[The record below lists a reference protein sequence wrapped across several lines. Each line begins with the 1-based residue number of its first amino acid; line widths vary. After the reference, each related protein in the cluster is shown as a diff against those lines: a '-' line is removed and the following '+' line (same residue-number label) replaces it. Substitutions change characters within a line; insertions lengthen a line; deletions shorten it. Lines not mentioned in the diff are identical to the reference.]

1 MNKAL
6 LKYSYHFKFENGIE
20 SLFEI
25 FLEPTTL
32 QIIRKS
38 KKEPAEWTKF
48 ENFECAHC
56 PLDKDEYKF
65 CPVAVNLQ
73 ELIEFFSEKTSFEKV
88 KVTVDTKERS
98 YFKDTDMQSAVGSL
112 IGIIMPASGCPILAK
127 LRPMLRFHLPFA
139 TIEETEFRVFAM
151 YALAQFLRHK
161 TGKQPDWELKSLVKL
176 YDDIQKINTN
186 VVSKI
191 AKLENQDASIN
202 SVVVLNNFANFVSM
216 DLDDEDF
223 SRLTGLFG
231 SWMTD

>member
-1 MNKAL
+1 MNKDL

-32 QIIRKS
+32 QIIRQS
-38 KKEPAEWTKF
+38 KKEPGEWTKL
-48 ENFECAHC
+48 ENFECVHC
-56 PLDKDEYKF
+56 PLNKDEYKY

-88 KVTVDTKERS
+88 KVTVDTIERS
-98 YFKDTDMQSAVGSL
+98 YFKDTDVQSAVGSL

-161 TGKQPDWELKSLVKL
+161 IGKQPDWELKSLVQL

-191 AKLENQDASIN
+191 AKLEKQDASIN
-202 SVVVLNNFANFVSM
+202 SVVVLNNFANFVAM
-216 DLDDEDF
+216 DLDDEDY
-223 SRLTGLFG
+223 SRLTELFG
-231 SWMTD
+231 SWITD

>member
-1 MNKAL
+1 MNKDL

-32 QIIRKS
+32 QIIRQS
-38 KKEPAEWTKF
+38 KKEPAEWTKL
-48 ENFECAHC
+48 ENFECVHC
-56 PLDKDEYKF
+56 PLNKDEYKY

-88 KVTVDTKERS
+88 KVTVDTNERS
-98 YFKDTDMQSAVGSL
+98 YFKDTDVQSAVGSL

-161 TGKQPDWELKSLVKL
+161 IGKQPDWELKSLVKL

-191 AKLENQDASIN
+191 AKLEKQDASIN
-202 SVVVLNNFANFVSM
+202 SVVVLNNFANFVAM

-223 SRLTGLFG
+223 SRLTELFG
-231 SWMTD
+231 SWITD